1 MKVVENTPAP
11 GSALVSSAGVGVP
24 PTRTSPPPIKLKQR
38 ILPGF
43 RLTLGFSVGY
53 LTLIVLIPF
62 AALAAKAFSGSWEHL
77 WKAVTAPRV
86 LASYQLSFGAAALA
100 SLINGLFGYL
110 TAWVL
115 TRYRFPGRR
124 VLDALI
130 DLPFALP
137 TAVAGIALTALY
149 APNGW
154 VGALL
159 AKAGVQAA
167 FNRLGILIALI
178 FIGFPFVVR
187 TLQPVILSL
196 AQEVEEA
203 AAVLGA
209 TRFQTFRRVVFP
221 ATLPALLTGITL
233 SFGRGVGE
241 YGSIVFISGNL
252 PFKTEIT
259 PLLIVSKLEQY
270 DYQGAAGIGL
280 VMLLTSFA
288 ILGLVNAFQWWNTH
302 RINPKH

>member
-1 MKVVENTPAP
+1 MK
-11 GSALVSSAGVGVP
+11 
-24 PTRTSPPPIKLKQR
+24 RR
-38 ILPGF
+38 ILPGLP
-43 RLTLGFSVGY
+43 LTLGFSIGY
-53 LTLIVLIPF
+53 LTLVVLIPF
-62 AALAAKAFSGSWEHL
+62 AALATKAFSGSWQHL
-77 WKAVTAPRV
+77 WSVISSPRV
-86 LASYQLSFGAAALA
+86 QASYRLSFGAAALA
-100 SLINGLFGYL
+100 SLVNGLFGFL

-154 VGALL
+154 VGSLL
-159 AKAGVQAA
+159 AKVGVSAA
-167 FNRLGILIALI
+167 FNRLGIVLALI

-187 TLQPVILSL
+187 TLQPVLLSL
-196 AQEVEEA
+196 SEEVEEA
-203 AAVLGA
+203 AALLGA
-209 TRFQTFRRVVFP
+209 TRFQTFRRVIFP
-221 ATLPALLTGITL
+221 AALPALLTGITL

-280 VMLLTSFA
+280 VMLLASFA
-288 ILGLVNAFQWWNTH
+288 ILALVNAFQWWNAH
-302 RINPKH
+302 RVNPKH

>member
-1 MKVVENTPAP
+1 MK
-11 GSALVSSAGVGVP
+11 
-24 PTRTSPPPIKLKQR
+24 RR

-43 RLTLGFSVGY
+43 PLTVGFSICY

-77 WKAVTAPRV
+77 WHVISAPRV
-86 LASYQLSFGAAALA
+86 VASYRLSFGAAALA
-100 SLINGLFGYL
+100 SVVNGVFGFI
-110 TAWVL
+110 TAWAL
-115 TRYRFPGRR
+115 TRYRFPGRAL
-124 VLDALI
+124 LDSLI

-154 VGALL
+154 IGSLMAKVG
-159 AKAGVQAA
+159 VNAA
-167 FNRLGILIALI
+167 FNRLGILLALI

-187 TLQPVILSL
+187 TLQPVLLSL
-196 AQEVEEA
+196 SEDVEEA
-203 AAVLGA
+203 AALLGA
-209 TRFQTFRRVVFP
+209 TRFQTFRRVIFP
-221 ATLPALLTGITL
+221 AALPSLLTGVTL
-233 SFGRGVGE
+233 SFGRGLGE

-259 PLLIVSKLEQY
+259 PLLIVAKLEEF

-280 VMLLTSFA
+280 VMLLASFA
-288 ILGLVNAFQWWNTH
+288 ILALVNAFQWWNAH
-302 RINPKH
+302 RVNPKH

>member
-1 MKVVENTPAP
+1 MERCVTVRNF
-11 GSALVSSAGVGVP
+11 LQIV
-24 PTRTSPPPIKLKQR
+24 
-38 ILPGF
+38 
-43 RLTLGFSVGY
+43 Y

-62 AALAAKAFSGSWEHL
+62 AALGARAFSGSWQHL
-77 WKAVTAPRV
+77 WTVITSPRV
-86 LASYQLSFGAAALA
+86 VASYQLSFGASILAA
-100 SLINGLFGYL
+100 LINGIFGFI

-154 VGALL
+154 VGSLL
-159 AKAGVQAA
+159 AKAGVAAA
-167 FNRLGILIALI
+167 FNRLGILIALV

-187 TLQPVILSL
+187 TLQPVLASL
-196 AQEVEEA
+196 AEDVEEA
-203 AAVLGA
+203 AALLGA
-209 TRFQTFRRVVFP
+209 SRFQTFRRVIVP

-233 SFGRGVGE
+233 AFGRAVGE
-241 YGSIVFISGNL
+241 YGSIVFISGNI

-259 PLLIVSKLEQY
+259 PLLIVAKLEQY

-280 VMLLTSFA
+280 VMLLASFV
-288 ILGLVNAFQWWNTH
+288 ILVLVNGFQWWNTS
-302 RINPKH
+302 RLNPTR